1 MPTELVWFG
10 GILVVIVGVVAFF
23 LIRRQKPTDPPHLRW

>member
-10 GILVVIVGVVAFF
+10 GLLVVVFGFLAFF
-23 LIRRQKPTDPPHLRW
+23 LIRRQRPGDPPHLR